1 MRLLLDSNA
10 LLWWLDD
17 NPRLGDF
24 ARRAIAENGAEVFV
38 SIASIWELA
47 IKRAAGKLVVSQDIA
62 AECQREQFAL
72 VPIEPFHAEQAANLP
87 MHHRDPFDRMLVAQ
101 AQAEGLV
108 IVTADATIKRYGV
121 RTMAAD
127 E

>member
-1 MRLLLDSNA
+1 MRLLLDSHT
-10 LLWWLDD
+10 LLWWLWRSL
-17 NPRLGDF
+17 RLG
-24 ARRAIAENGAEVFV
+24 ARADAAIRSPDNEALV
-38 SIASIWELA
+38 SVATIWELA
-47 IKRAAGKLVVSQDIA
+47 IKRASGKLAAPERLIA
-62 AECQREQFAL
+62 LCEREGFSL
-72 VPIEPFHAEQAANLP
+72 IPIEPLHAERTVNLP

-108 IVTADATIKRYGV
+108 IVTADAQMRRYGV